1 MELKR
6 FIIRVFVFA
15 AVFVLAG
22 ELFFRFVV
30 PASRGPYQARDDKYQ
45 ILKMDIG
52 RHKEGRF
59 TVGRFARHRFRW
71 TINDQGWNSDIEFLP
86 RDRRQTG
93 CIAMV
98 GASYVEGFYVDVD
111 RTLPAELSK
120 AIGSG
125 WDVYNL
131 GKSGVNAAQSVLVAR
146 YTRDVFE
153 PDVYV
158 FVMNHGAIRS
168 SVRDFGYLAFNS
180 QYKTAGDG
188 LEELPPSVYTP
199 NPITRNMRESAILS
213 YLWMNRKAIRGFQA
227 IRQEAKQKSGDD
239 ASMSWERERP
249 ILEMAADRIVAALR
263 HDHPGARLLVVTD
276 ADRHTLYET
285 GKRPDPLN
293 TSVLFEEACR
303 NHGVGFL
310 DLTDA
315 FADDYAVHRRR
326 FNFDE
331 DYHWNG
337 YGIEIVTREIVRYL
351 QDKNILLN
359 PEE

>member
-6 FIIRVFVFA
+6 FIIRILVFA
-15 AVFVLAG
+15 AIFVLAG
-22 ELFFRFVV
+22 ELFFRFVI
-30 PASRGPYQARDDKYQ
+30 PASRGPYQARDDKYE
-45 ILKMDIG
+45 ILKMDTG
-52 RHKEGRF
+52 RHMEGQF

-71 TINDQGWNSDIEFLP
+71 HINDQGWNSDFEFLT
-86 RDRRQTG
+86 RDRRRAG

-111 RTLPAELSK
+111 HTLPAELSK
-120 AIGSG
+120 AIGDG
-125 WDVYNL
+125 WEVYNL

-146 YTRDVFE
+146 YTRDAFE
-153 PDVYV
+153 PDGYV

-168 SVRDFGYLAFNS
+168 SVRDMGYLAFNT

-213 YLWMNRKAIRGFQA
+213 YLWMNRKAIKGFQA
-227 IRQEAKQKSGDD
+227 IRQEARQKSGGD
-239 ASMSWERERP
+239 ASLAWERERP
-249 ILEMAADRIVAALR
+249 ILRMAADRIVAALR
-263 HDHPGARLLVVTD
+263 RDHPGVPLLIVTD
-276 ADRHTLYET
+276 ADRHSLYKT
-285 GKRPDPLN
+285 GLKPAPLN

-315 FADDYAVHRRR
+315 FADDYAVHHRR

-337 YGIEIVTREIVRYL
+337 YGIEIVTREIAAFLEDRGYL
-351 QDKNILLN
+351 IG
-359 PEE
+359 E